1 MRKVTMIRSGNA
13 EHPNCIEGEADP
25 ESGPTKA
32 DPKNAE
38 TSQVDRPEGALLHE
52 VHRMKGLSFDSHRG
66 VSSPT
71 GAQVL
76 LGAGSHGGSRPL
88 ILEEADCYGNP

>member
-1 MRKVTMIRSGNA
+1 MIRSSDS
-13 EHPNCIEGEADP
+13 EHPNYIESEADP
-25 ESGPTKA
+25 QRGPTKA

-71 GAQVL
+71 SDQVL
-76 LGAGSHGGSRPL
+76 LGAGSHGGLRAL